1 MKRSTNKIQRDY
13 IAAKALAEALGDQKK
28 QMEQAYIAA
37 HNIVNSDGIVPKRI
51 YYIEDDEVFEQAN
64 EESSAEIDACGLTAA
79 RIAANET
86 LKAAEDKLI
95 DYGLSIAPVGVRAT
109 LERGAKNN
117 HTIRQKLI
125 DLVLRLDV
133 STV

>member
-1 MKRSTNKIQRDY
+1 MAT
-13 IAAKALAEALGDQKK
+13 KALLETLEEQEK

-37 HNIVNSDGIVPKRI
+37 HNIVNSDGTVPERI
-51 YYIEDDEVFEQAN
+51 YCIEDDDAFDKAN
-64 EESSAEIDACGLTAA
+64 EESSAEIDACGLAA
-79 RIAANET
+79 ERNVAREA

-95 DYGLSIAPVGVRAT
+95 AYGLSIAPASIRNT

-117 HTIRQKLI
+117 YTIRQKLI
-125 DLVLRLDV
+125 DLVLRLDT